1 MSTYIDTARVQAYK
15 KNIILL
21 SQQKGSRLASTVR
34 TDGEVVG
41 KRVFFDRIGST
52 AAQQMTS
59 RHADTPLMSTPHS
72 RRSATMADYNW
83 ADLVDNV
90 DKLKVLNDP
99 TSSYSM
105 NAMFAFGRTKD
116 DVIIDALGGSAETG
130 EDGSTSQA
138 LPSAQQIANGSADMT
153 LAKLI
158 EAKKIL
164 DAAEV
169 DENVPRYLVMGSEQY
184 EALLN
189 ITTVTSS
196 DYNTVKALVKGEID
210 TYLGFKFIRSERLD
224 VASNIRSCFAY
235 AHTAVGLGLPQ
246 DIKVDIGPRRDKNNS
261 TQVYVEMSLGAVRL
275 EDVQVVQIDC
285 DEAA

>member
-15 KNIILL
+15 KNIMLL
-21 SQQKGSRLASTVR
+21 SQQKGSRLAPTVR
-34 TDGEVVG
+34 VDGEVVG
-41 KRVFFDRIGST
+41 KRVFFDRIGAT

-59 RHADTPLMSTPHS
+59 RHADTPLVSTPHS
-72 RRSATMADYNW
+72 RRSAVMTDYNW

-99 TSSYSM
+99 TSAYAQ
-105 NAMFAFGRTKD
+105 NAMYAFGRTKD
-116 DVIIDALGGSAETG
+116 DVIIDALGGTAETG
-130 EDGSTSQA
+130 ETGSGSQA
-138 LPSAQQIANGSADMT
+138 LPAGQKIVNGSADMT

-169 DENVPRYLVMGSEQY
+169 DENVERFLVQGSEQF

-196 DYNTVKALVKGEID
+196 DYNSIKALVRGEID

-235 AHTAVGLGLPQ
+235 ARTAVGMGLPQ

-261 TQVYVEMSLGAVRL
+261 TQVYVEMSLGAVRV
-275 EDVQVVQIDC
+275 EDEQVVQIDC
-285 DEAA
+285 DESA